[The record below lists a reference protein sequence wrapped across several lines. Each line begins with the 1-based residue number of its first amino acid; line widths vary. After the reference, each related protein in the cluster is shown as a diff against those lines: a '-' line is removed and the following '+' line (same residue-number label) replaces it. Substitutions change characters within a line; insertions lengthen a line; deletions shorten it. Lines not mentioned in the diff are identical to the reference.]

1 MPVLQAFNVSHQFD
15 NGDTLFQSISCS
27 MTKRRVGLVG
37 RNGIGKSLLASI
49 LAGEI
54 QPASGVVTAPSSF
67 MMYCQQPSDLL
78 SGQQS
83 IAQFLGKDAVLHAL
97 KQIEQGDV
105 SEHWFE
111 LVGEQ
116 WDIELKLKQQLA
128 AMGLPQDPDFS
139 CARLS
144 GGQLARLQLWQL
156 FENETDLLILDEP
169 SNHLDTEAKQWLIE
183 SMTHFSGAIL
193 LISHDRELLR
203 EMEEI
208 WELSGLGLQ
217 AFGGNYDVYAE
228 KKRTELQAVERQ
240 LAQVDKQK
248 KRLAEQ
254 AQKNREKADQRAAQG
269 NKLRKGGSQPKILL
283 DGKKDSATASAS
295 NRNKNE
301 QLRQAHLQAKEQAL
315 KSRHEQLKAQKLYLT
330 DNPNRSRKVLSIQ
343 ECILPFGNSTPITL
357 QIFANDK
364 VHLKGRNGCGK
375 STLLKTLLGE
385 LSLQSGELQVN
396 TPLYYLDQHFGAVNP
411 NLSLLEN
418 VMESCQEMTESEAR
432 TLLAG
437 IGFRRDAVFRLGRL
451 LSGGEKM
458 KLAML
463 IVSHQNSQPL
473 LLLDEPDNHLDLES
487 KIMLSQ
493 ALNTYKGG
501 FVLISHDQDFA
512 SESGVLRQIEL
523 T

>member
-15 NGDTLFQSISCS
+15 NGETLFQSISCS

-49 LAGEI
+49 LAGET
-54 QPASGVVTAPSSF
+54 QPASGVVTSPSSF
-67 MMYCQQPSDLL
+67 MMYRQQPSDLL

-83 IAQFLGKDAVLHAL
+83 IAQFLETDSVLHAL
-97 KQIEQGDV
+97 KQIEQGDA

-156 FENETDLLILDEP
+156 FENETELLILDEP

-183 SMTHFSGAIL
+183 SMRHFVGAIL

-217 AFGGNYDVYAE
+217 VFGGNYDVYAE
-228 KKRTELQAVERQ
+228 QKRTELQAVERQ

-269 NKLRKGGSQPKILL
+269 NKLRKDGSQPKILL
-283 DGKKDSATASAS
+283 DGKKNSATASTS

-301 QLRQAHLQAKEQAL
+301 QLRQVHLQAKERAL
-315 KSRHEQLKAQKLYLT
+315 QSRHEQLKAQKLYLA

-343 ECILPFGNSTPITL
+343 EGILPFGDSTPITL

-364 VHLKGRNGCGK
+364 VHLKGKNGCGK
-375 STLLKTLLGE
+375 STLLKALLGE
-385 LSLQSGELQVN
+385 LSLLSGELQVN

-418 VMESCQEMTESEAR
+418 VMETCQEMTESEAR

-437 IGFRRDAVFRLGRL
+437 IGFRRDAVFRLGCV

-463 IVSHQNSQPL
+463 IVSHQHSQPL

-523 T
+523 N

>member
-1 MPVLQAFNVSHQFD
+1 D
-15 NGDTLFQSISCS
+15 
-27 MTKRRVGLVG
+27 
-37 RNGIGKSLLASI
+37 
-49 LAGEI
+49 
-54 QPASGVVTAPSSF
+54 
-67 MMYCQQPSDLL
+67 
-78 SGQQS
+78 
-83 IAQFLGKDAVLHAL
+83 
-97 KQIEQGDV
+97 IEQ
-105 SEHWFE
+105 
-111 LVGEQ
+111 
-116 WDIELKLKQQLA
+116 KLKQQLA

-156 FENETDLLILDEP
+156 FENETELLILDEP

-203 EMEEI
+203 AMEEI

-217 AFGGNYDVYAE
+217 VFGGNYDVYAE
-228 KKRTELQAVERQ
+228 QKRTELQAVERQ

-254 AQKNREKADQRAAQG
+254 AQKKRLAEQAQKNREKADQRAAQG
-269 NKLRKGGSQPKILL
+269 NKLRKDGSQPKILL

-301 QLRQAHLQAKEQAL
+301 QLRQVHLQAKERAL
-315 KSRHEQLKAQKLYLT
+315 QSRHEQLKAQKLYLA

-343 ECILPFGNSTPITL
+343 EGILPFGDSTPITL

-364 VHLKGRNGCGK
+364 VHLKGKNGCGK

-385 LSLQSGELQVN
+385 LSFLRGELQVN

-418 VMESCQEMTESEAR
+418 VMETCQEMTESEAR

-437 IGFRRDAVFRLGRL
+437 IGFRRDAVFRLGCV

-463 IVSHQNSQPL
+463 IVSHQHSQPL

-523 T
+523 N

>member
-15 NGDTLFQSISCS
+15 NGETLFQSISCS

-49 LAGEI
+49 LAGET
-54 QPASGVVTAPSSF
+54 QPASGVVTSPSSF
-67 MMYCQQPSDLL
+67 MMYRQQPSDLL
-78 SGQQS
+78 SDQQS
-83 IAQFLGKDAVLHAL
+83 IAQFLGTDSVLHAL

-116 WDIELKLKQQLA
+116 WDIEQKLKQQLA

-156 FENETDLLILDEP
+156 FENETELLILDEP

-183 SMTHFSGAIL
+183 SMRHFGGAIL

-203 EMEEI
+203 AMEEI

-217 AFGGNYDVYAE
+217 VFGGNYDVYAE
-228 KKRTELQAVERQ
+228 QKRTELQAVERQ
-240 LAQVDKQK
+240 LAQVDKHK

-269 NKLRKGGSQPKILL
+269 NKLRKDGSQPKILL

-301 QLRQAHLQAKEQAL
+301 QLRQAHLQAKERVLQ
-315 KSRHEQLKAQKLYLT
+315 SRHEQLKAQKFYLA

-343 ECILPFGNSTPITL
+343 EGILPFGDSTPITL

-364 VHLKGRNGCGK
+364 VHLKGKNGCGK

-385 LSLQSGELQVN
+385 LSLLSGELQVN

-418 VMESCQEMTESEAR
+418 VMETCQEMTESEAR

-437 IGFRRDAVFRLGRL
+437 IGFRRDAVFRLGCV

-463 IVSHQNSQPL
+463 IVSHQHSQPL

>member
-1 MPVLQAFNVSHQFD
+1 MSVLQAFNVSHQFD
-15 NGDTLFQSISCS
+15 NGETLFQSISCS

-37 RNGIGKSLLASI
+37 RNGIGKSLFASI
-49 LAGEI
+49 LAGET
-54 QPASGVVTAPSSF
+54 QPASGVVTSPSSF
-67 MMYCQQPSDLL
+67 MMYRQQPSDLL

-83 IAQFLGKDAVLHAL
+83 IAQFLGTDSVLHAL

-116 WDIELKLKQQLA
+116 WDIEQKLKQQLA

-156 FENETDLLILDEP
+156 FENETELLILDEP

-183 SMTHFSGAIL
+183 SMTHFGGAIL

-203 EMEEI
+203 AMEEI

-217 AFGGNYDVYAE
+217 VFGGNYDVYAE
-228 KKRTELQAVERQ
+228 QKRTELQAVERQ

-254 AQKNREKADQRAAQG
+254 AQKNR
-269 NKLRKGGSQPKILL
+269 
-283 DGKKDSATASAS
+283 
-295 NRNKNE
+295 NKNE
-301 QLRQAHLQAKEQAL
+301 QLRQVHLQAKERAL
-315 KSRHEQLKAQKLYLT
+315 QSRHEQLKAQKLYLA

-343 ECILPFGNSTPITL
+343 EGILPFGDSTPITL

-364 VHLKGRNGCGK
+364 VHLKGKNGCGK

-385 LSLQSGELQVN
+385 LSFLRGELQVN

-418 VMESCQEMTESEAR
+418 VMETCQEMTESEAR

-437 IGFRRDAVFRLGRL
+437 IGFRRDTVFRLGCV

-463 IVSHQNSQPL
+463 IVSHQHSQPL

>member
-15 NGDTLFQSISCS
+15 NGETLFQSISCS

-49 LAGEI
+49 LAGET
-54 QPASGVVTAPSSF
+54 QPSSGVVTFPSSF
-67 MMYCQQPSDLL
+67 MMYRQQPSDLL

-83 IAQFLGKDAVLHAL
+83 IAQFLGTDSVLYAL

-156 FENETDLLILDEP
+156 FENETELLILDEP

-183 SMTHFSGAIL
+183 SMTHFGGAIL

-203 EMEEI
+203 AMEEI
-208 WELSGLGLQ
+208 WELSALGLQ
-217 AFGGNYDVYAE
+217 VFGGDYDVYAE
-228 KKRTELQAVERQ
+228 QKRTELQAVERQ

-269 NKLRKGGSQPKILL
+269 NKLRKDGSQPKILL
-283 DGKKDSATASAS
+283 DGKKDSATAS

-315 KSRHEQLKAQKLYLT
+315 LSRHEQLKAQKLYLA

-343 ECILPFGNSTPITL
+343 EGILPFGDSTPITL

-364 VHLKGRNGCGK
+364 VHLKGKNGCGK

-385 LSLQSGELQVN
+385 LSLLSGELQVN

-463 IVSHQNSQPL
+463 IVSHQHSQPL

-487 KIMLSQ
+487 KLMLSQ
-493 ALNTYKGG
+493 ALNVYKGG

-523 T
+523 N

>member
-15 NGDTLFQSISCS
+15 NGETLFQSISCS

-49 LAGEI
+49 LAGET
-54 QPASGVVTAPSSF
+54 QPASGVVTSPSSF
-67 MMYCQQPSDLL
+67 MMYRQQPSDLL

-83 IAQFLGKDAVLHAL
+83 IAQFLGTDSVLHAL

-128 AMGLPQDPDFS
+128 AMGLPQDPGFS

-156 FENETDLLILDEP
+156 FENETELLILDEP

-183 SMTHFSGAIL
+183 SMRHFGGAIL

-217 AFGGNYDVYAE
+217 VFGGNYDVYAE
-228 KKRTELQAVERQ
+228 QKRTELQAVERQ

-269 NKLRKGGSQPKILL
+269 NKLRKDGSQPKICLMAKRIARPPAPQIAIRMSNSDKCIYKPKSGRCNRDMSSSKRKSFILQIIRTVREKCCRYKKVYCLL
-283 DGKKDSATASAS
+283 G
-295 NRNKNE
+295 
-301 QLRQAHLQAKEQAL
+301 
-315 KSRHEQLKAQKLYLT
+315 
-330 DNPNRSRKVLSIQ
+330 
-343 ECILPFGNSTPITL
+343 ILP
-357 QIFANDK
+357 
-364 VHLKGRNGCGK
+364 
-375 STLLKTLLGE
+375 
-385 LSLQSGELQVN
+385 LSLCRFL
-396 TPLYYLDQHFGAVNP
+396 
-411 NLSLLEN
+411 
-418 VMESCQEMTESEAR
+418 R
-432 TLLAG
+432 TIKSISKG
-437 IGFRRDAVFRLGRL
+437 KMDA
-451 LSGGEKM
+451 E
-458 KLAML
+458 
-463 IVSHQNSQPL
+463 SQPC
-473 LLLDEPDNHLDLES
+473 
-487 KIMLSQ
+487 
-493 ALNTYKGG
+493 
-501 FVLISHDQDFA
+501 
-512 SESGVLRQIEL
+512 
-523 T
+523 

>member
-15 NGDTLFQSISCS
+15 NGETLFQSISCS

-49 LAGEI
+49 LAGET
-54 QPASGVVTAPSSF
+54 QPASGVVTSPSSF
-67 MMYCQQPSDLL
+67 MMYRQQPSDLL

-83 IAQFLGKDAVLHAL
+83 IAQFLGTDSVLHAL

-156 FENETDLLILDEP
+156 FEETELLILDEP

-183 SMTHFSGAIL
+183 SMTHFGGAIL

-203 EMEEI
+203 AMEEI

-217 AFGGNYDVYAE
+217 VFGGNYDVYAE
-228 KKRTELQAVERQ
+228 QKRTELQAVERQ

-269 NKLRKGGSQPKILL
+269 NKLRKDGSQPKILL

-301 QLRQAHLQAKEQAL
+301 QLRQVHLQAKERAL
-315 KSRHEQLKAQKLYLT
+315 QSRHEQLKAQKLYLA
-330 DNPNRSRKVLSIQ
+330 DNPNRSKKVLSIQ
-343 ECILPFGNSTPITL
+343 EGILPFGDSTPITL

-364 VHLKGRNGCGK
+364 VHLKGKNGCGK

-385 LSLQSGELQVN
+385 LSLLSGELQVN

-418 VMESCQEMTESEAR
+418 VMETCQEMTESEAR

-437 IGFRRDAVFRLGRL
+437 IGFRRDAVFRLGCV

-463 IVSHQNSQPL
+463 IVSHQHSQPL

>member
-1 MPVLQAFNVSHQFD
+1 
-15 NGDTLFQSISCS
+15 
-27 MTKRRVGLVG
+27 
-37 RNGIGKSLLASI
+37 
-49 LAGEI
+49 
-54 QPASGVVTAPSSF
+54 
-67 MMYCQQPSDLL
+67 
-78 SGQQS
+78 
-83 IAQFLGKDAVLHAL
+83 
-97 KQIEQGDV
+97 
-105 SEHWFE
+105 
-111 LVGEQ
+111 
-116 WDIELKLKQQLA
+116 
-128 AMGLPQDPDFS
+128 
-139 CARLS
+139 
-144 GGQLARLQLWQL
+144 
-156 FENETDLLILDEP
+156 
-169 SNHLDTEAKQWLIE
+169 
-183 SMTHFSGAIL
+183 
-193 LISHDRELLR
+193 
-203 EMEEI
+203 
-208 WELSGLGLQ
+208 
-217 AFGGNYDVYAE
+217 
-228 KKRTELQAVERQ
+228 
-240 LAQVDKQK
+240 
-248 KRLAEQ
+248 
-254 AQKNREKADQRAAQG
+254 
-269 NKLRKGGSQPKILL
+269 
-283 DGKKDSATASAS
+283 KKDSATASAS

-315 KSRHEQLKAQKLYLT
+315 QSRHEQLKAQKFYLT

-343 ECILPFGNSTPITL
+343 EGILPFGNSTPITL

-364 VHLKGRNGCGK
+364 VHLKGKNGCGK
-375 STLLKTLLGE
+375 STLLKALLGE

>member
-15 NGDTLFQSISCS
+15 NGETLFQSISCS

-49 LAGEI
+49 LAGET
-54 QPASGVVTAPSSF
+54 QPASGVVTSPSSF
-67 MMYCQQPSDLL
+67 MMYRQQPSDLL

-83 IAQFLGKDAVLHAL
+83 IAQFLGTDSVLHAL
-97 KQIEQGDV
+97 K
-105 SEHWFE
+105 
-111 LVGEQ
+111 
-116 WDIELKLKQQLA
+116 QLA

-156 FENETDLLILDEP
+156 FENEAELLILDEP

-183 SMTHFSGAIL
+183 SMTHFGGAIL

-203 EMEEI
+203 AMEEI

-217 AFGGNYDVYAE
+217 VFGGNYDVYAE
-228 KKRTELQAVERQ
+228 QKRTELQAVERQ

-269 NKLRKGGSQPKILL
+269 NKLRKDGSQPKILL

-301 QLRQAHLQAKEQAL
+301 QLRQVHLQAKERAL
-315 KSRHEQLKAQKLYLT
+315 QSRHEQLKAQKLYLA

-343 ECILPFGNSTPITL
+343 EGILPFGDSTPITL

-364 VHLKGRNGCGK
+364 VHLKGKNGCGK
-375 STLLKTLLGE
+375 STLLNTLLGE
-385 LSLQSGELQVN
+385 LSLLSGELQVN

-418 VMESCQEMTESEAR
+418 VMETCQEMTESEAR

-437 IGFRRDAVFRLGRL
+437 IGFRRDAVFRLGCV

-463 IVSHQNSQPL
+463 IVSHQHSQPL

-493 ALNTYKGG
+493 ALNVYKGG

>member
-49 LAGEI
+49 LAGET

-67 MMYCQQPSDLL
+67 MMYRQQPSDLL

-156 FENETDLLILDEP
+156 FENETELLILDEP
-169 SNHLDTEAKQWLIE
+169 SNHLDTQAKQWLIE

-217 AFGGNYDVYAE
+217 VFGGNYDVYAE
-228 KKRTELQAVERQ
+228 KKRTELQAIERQ

-269 NKLRKGGSQPKILL
+269 NKLRKEGSQPKILL
-283 DGKKDSATASAS
+283 DGKKDSATA
-295 NRNKNE
+295 RD
-301 QLRQAHLQAKEQAL
+301 R
-315 KSRHEQLKAQKLYLT
+315 KS
-330 DNPNRSRKVLSIQ
+330 V
-343 ECILPFGNSTPITL
+343 
-357 QIFANDK
+357 
-364 VHLKGRNGCGK
+364 V
-375 STLLKTLLGE
+375 
-385 LSLQSGELQVN
+385 
-396 TPLYYLDQHFGAVNP
+396 
-411 NLSLLEN
+411 
-418 VMESCQEMTESEAR
+418 
-432 TLLAG
+432 
-437 IGFRRDAVFRLGRL
+437 
-451 LSGGEKM
+451 
-458 KLAML
+458 
-463 IVSHQNSQPL
+463 
-473 LLLDEPDNHLDLES
+473 
-487 KIMLSQ
+487 
-493 ALNTYKGG
+493 
-501 FVLISHDQDFA
+501 
-512 SESGVLRQIEL
+512 
-523 T
+523 